1 MKLVYPAYV
10 VRNEDK
16 EGFIVT
22 IPDIDCL
29 IEAETLSEAI
39 TRSIDVSSEMLMKEL
54 ESGNPIP
61 KPTSADCLKPVP
73 DGFVTMLMIDI
84 NAYAA
89 KTGEKFVKK
98 SLNIP
103 RWLNSF
109 AESRKIDYSE
119 LMRNVLTLLC
129 EEQYNPE
136 AALMARPVLQIDQ
149 RR

>member
-1 MKLVYPAYV
+1 MKLIYPAYV

-16 EGFIVT
+16 EGYILT

-29 IEAETLSEAI
+29 IEAETISDAM
-39 TRSIDVSSEMLMKEL
+39 THSIDVASEILMKEL

-61 KPTSADCLKPVP
+61 KPTPIECLKPIS
-73 DGFVTMLMIDI
+73 DGFVTMLMFDM

-89 KTGEKFVKK
+89 RTGEKFVKK
-98 SLNIP
+98 HLHIP

-119 LMRNVLTLLC
+119 LMRNVLTLLY

-136 AALMARPVLQIDQ
+136 AVLAGKSALQINQ

>member
-1 MKLVYPAYV
+1 MKLIYPAYV
-10 VRNEDK
+10 VRSEDK

-29 IEAETLSEAI
+29 TEAETLSEAI
-39 TRSIDVSSEMLMKEL
+39 TRSIEVSSQKLMKEL

-61 KPTSADCLKPVP
+61 RPTAAEHLKPVA

-89 KTGEKFVKK
+89 KAGERFIKK
-98 SLNIP
+98 SLHIP

-119 LMRNVLTLLC
+119 LMRNVLTMLY

-136 AALMARPVLQIDQ
+136 ATLTGIPVLQIDQ
-149 RR
+149 KE

>member
-10 VRNEDK
+10 IRSEDK
-16 EGFIVT
+16 DGYVVT

-29 IEAETLSEAI
+29 IEAETLSDAI
-39 TRSIDVSSEMLMKEL
+39 THSIDLASEMLMKEL

-61 KPTSADCLKPVP
+61 KPTPVEYLKPVS
-73 DGFVTMLMIDI
+73 DGFVTMLMLDM

-89 KTGEKFVKK
+89 KAGEKFVKK
-98 SLNIP
+98 SLHIP

-119 LMRNVLTLLC
+119 LMRNVLTLLY

-136 AALMARPVLQIDQ
+136 AALTAKPVLQINQ
-149 RR
+149 QQ